1 MTIYQKAIK
10 VRKVCESKKNCIG
23 CDYYYK
29 CTYSQNILF
38 SPVDE
43 DINDIAKAIKE
54 EKWKVK

>member
-10 VRKVCESKKNCIG
+10 VRKVCENKKTCIG
-23 CDYYYK
+23 CIYYYK
-29 CTYSQNILF
+29 CTYSDNIYF

-43 DINDIAKAIKE
+43 SITSIAKAIKE